1 MKNIKKIND
10 MKTKKINTLLNPKIK
25 YRLDF
30 FKTNKHNMIGL
41 YDNMKLVLAGEYNF
55 YGIYQQKTNLWIW
68 ASSIPGININIIKNI
83 RKIKE
88 ADYMFEGSF
97 AEKGNDVKNN
107 FYYQLLT
114 QDSIYID
121 DMKML
126 NWINELILYL
136 SDDVYYFNPVN
147 SDSNIQFITLKS
159 IKEKYV

>member
-1 MKNIKKIND
+1 MINIKKIND
-10 MKTKKINTLLNPKIK
+10 MKTKKINTLLNPKKK

-30 FKTNKHNMIGL
+30 LKTNKNNMIGL
-41 YDNMKLVLAGEYNF
+41 YDNTKLVLAGEYNF

-68 ASSIPGININIIKNI
+68 ASSIPGVNINIIKNI

-88 ADYMFEGSF
+88 ADYMFEGYST
-97 AEKGNDVKNN
+97 EKDYDVKTS

-126 NWINELILYL
+126 DWINELILYL
-136 SDDVYYFNPVN
+136 SDDVYYFNTIN

-159 IKEKYV
+159 IREKYL